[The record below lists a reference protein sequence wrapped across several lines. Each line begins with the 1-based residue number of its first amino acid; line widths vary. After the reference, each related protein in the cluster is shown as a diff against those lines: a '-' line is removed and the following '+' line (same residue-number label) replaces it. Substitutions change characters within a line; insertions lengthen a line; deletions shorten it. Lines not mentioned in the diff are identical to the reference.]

1 MSGQPGITPAAG
13 AACEPLFCCGE
24 VGARL
29 RTLEGSCTSLGEP
42 RHWPESLHVAAGLCL
57 TSRLPA
63 QVWWG
68 PELALLYNDAC
79 IPLLGAARHPA
90 MLGRPAREAW
100 AGIWEKLAPLAT
112 QVLSSGRP
120 AWSGNVLTP
129 LSGPP
134 AEPRDCMGFSLR
146 PLLGRSGAVL
156 GLYCVCHEGPE
167 AAQTR
172 APAATA
178 DSPGGLPGELER
190 LSREL
195 DALREAHRQKD
206 AFLATL
212 AHELRNPL
220 FPIRN
225 AVRILRLS
233 CVNEPQLADARGII
247 ERQTE
252 QLVRLVDDLMEI
264 SRIGRGRIQLQLKR
278 VDLRCSIGTA
288 VEASRSL
295 VDGGGH
301 TLVVQLPGEPLP
313 VEGDPARLSQIFAN
327 LLNNAAKYTPAGG
340 RIELAAHIE
349 AAAVAVRVTDT
360 GLGIPPHMLE
370 RIFDMFAQVDPSQP
384 RTQGGLGIGLTV
396 ARQLAQLHG
405 GRIEATS
412 EGTHRGSTFTVY
424 LPLVRGG
431 AVAVEARTTREEP
444 TARRAAPCRVVIADD
459 HPDAAES
466 LSILLTM
473 GGHTV
478 RTAGDGL
485 AAVQLAQELQP
496 AVVLLDIGMPGL
508 DGYAA
513 AERIRMLP
521 QGERILLLALTGWG
535 QDSDR
540 ERAAQA
546 GFDYHLTK
554 PADPELLERILA
566 EHFPTP

>member
-1 MSGQPGITPAAG
+1 MSGKPGVTPAA
-13 AACEPLFCCGE
+13 AAASGLEPLYACGE
-24 VGARL
+24 MGARL
-29 RTLEGSCTSLGEP
+29 RTLAGLHTSLGDP
-42 RHWPESLHVAAGLCL
+42 QHWPESLHVAASLCL
-57 TSRLPA
+57 TSRLPT
-63 QVWWG
+63 QLWWG

-79 IPLLGAARHPA
+79 IALLGSARHPA
-90 MLGRPAREAW
+90 MLGRPAPEAW
-100 AGIWEKLAPLAT
+100 SGIWEALAPRAI
-112 QVLSSGRP
+112 QVLTSGRP
-120 AWSGNVLTP
+120 AWADPVLSP
-129 LSGPP
+129 RP
-134 AEPRDCMGFSLR
+134 AEPGERMSMALR
-146 PLLGRSGAVL
+146 PVLGAGGAVL
-156 GLYCVCHEGPE
+156 GVYCVCHGPE
-167 AAQTR
+167 AAG
-172 APAATA
+172 ALPAAA
-178 DSPGGLPGELER
+178 DDDRPALRGEILR
-190 LSREL
+190 LSAEL

-225 AVRILRLS
+225 AVRIVRLPGVS
-233 CVNEPQLADARGII
+233 EPQLADARGII

-278 VDLRCSIGTA
+278 VDLRGSIATA

-295 VDGGGH
+295 VEGGGH
-301 TLVVQLPGEPLP
+301 TLVVQQPGEPLP

-340 RIELAAHIE
+340 RIELAARIE
-349 AAAVAVRVTDT
+349 GAEVAVRVTDT

-370 RIFDMFAQVDPSQP
+370 RIFDMFAQLDPSQP

-396 ARQLAQLHG
+396 ARQLVQLHG
-405 GRIEATS
+405 GRIEAAS
-412 EGTHRGSTFTVY
+412 EGAHRGSTFTVY
-424 LPLVRGG
+424 MPLVRG
-431 AVAVEARTTREEP
+431 APVAVEARATPEGPAT
-444 TARRAAPCRVVIADD
+444 RRAAPCRVLIADD

-485 AAVQLAQELQP
+485 AAVQLARELQP
-496 AVVLLDIGMPGL
+496 DVVLLDIGMPVL

-513 AERIRMLP
+513 AERIRTLP

-535 QDSDR
+535 QDTDR
-540 ERAAQA
+540 ERAARA

-566 EHFPTP
+566 EHFPAQ